1 MINESICVLLV
12 PPEYV
17 KNLLE
22 NRKIM
27 KGGIEA
33 EFSPVKGRRIKRR
46 LKCKID
52 SVSWIWNPN
61 SVLTNYHSMVVFLS
75 CAEEN
80 RVKTRNSGL
89 ISSEFKE
96 LFSFPFLH
104 SSSCNI
110 QRLRLCPI
118 MWCKCGPTCPHVR
131 TSQPPDLRIYIHNFF

>member
-1 MINESICVLLV
+1 
-12 PPEYV
+12 
-17 KNLLE
+17 
-22 NRKIM
+22 
-27 KGGIEA
+27 
-33 EFSPVKGRRIKRR
+33 
-46 LKCKID
+46 
-52 SVSWIWNPN
+52 
-61 SVLTNYHSMVVFLS
+61 MVVFLS

-131 TSQPPDLRIYIHNFF
+131 TSQPPDLRIYIHNFFFNFPVKSSIYAVLWDYFTFQMFCVLLLIGCSQISLLFALFVVFPLIS